1 MLGAV
6 ATRPVLLA
14 LAACLAAGCGDDGP
28 SDEEKVRAALEQFQ
42 RATEARD
49 YRALCEDIL
58 APQLIKSVKRLGVA
72 CEVAFERG
80 FEDVREPRMT
90 VGSISVSG
98 DSASARVRSSA
109 AGQDPS
115 DDTIELVRVGD
126 DWRIASLSGEG
137 SPTQ

>member
-6 ATRPVLLA
+6 ATRPLLLV

-28 SDEEKVRAALEQFQ
+28 SDEEQIRAALAQFQ

-49 YRALCEDIL
+49 YRALCEDLL
-58 APQLIKSVKRLGVA
+58 APALVESVKRIGVT
-72 CEVAFERG
+72 CEVALERG
-80 FEDVREPRMT
+80 FEDVREPRLT
-90 VGSISVSG
+90 VGSVTVRG

-115 DDTIELVRVGD
+115 DDTVELVRVGD

-137 SPTQ
+137 